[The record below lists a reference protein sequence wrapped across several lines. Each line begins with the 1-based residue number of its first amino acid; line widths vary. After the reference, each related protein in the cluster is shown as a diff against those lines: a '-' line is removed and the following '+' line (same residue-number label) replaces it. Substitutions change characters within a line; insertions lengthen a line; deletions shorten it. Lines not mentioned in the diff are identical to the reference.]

1 MFKIYKLVLTNRI
14 YYTTWFLMLQVSEQ
28 FSQYISS
35 IPVTVHANVGKLSC
49 ALSHSNLKPG
59 GILFCPSRI
68 NLK

>member
-35 IPVTVHANVGKLSC
+35 IPVTVHALRKQ
-49 ALSHSNLKPG
+49 
-59 GILFCPSRI
+59 
-68 NLK
+68 